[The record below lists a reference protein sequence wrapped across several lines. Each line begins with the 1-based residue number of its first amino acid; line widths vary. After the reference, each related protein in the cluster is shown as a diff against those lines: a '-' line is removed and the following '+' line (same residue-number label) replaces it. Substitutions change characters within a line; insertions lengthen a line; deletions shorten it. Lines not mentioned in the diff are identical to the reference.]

1 MRVLGSI
8 AFILVAAR
16 VPVHAEKMPASLPDL
31 LARVD
36 AGNPQVE
43 AQEAWT
49 RAALERPASLEAL
62 PDPKLS
68 VTYTNDGL
76 DSLTLGS
83 SEFTNLT
90 VGWEQ
95 EVPPRR
101 SRSAASDLA
110 RADARVLEREG
121 STLRARLRARVIT
134 LYADL
139 YRIDRTSTLIAA
151 SRELLTAELAVA
163 RARYEA
169 GQGLQEGLLRAQVEL
184 SRLDLELESSRRE
197 RRSVEIDLGEAIG
210 LEGEFSIEPVTSLP
224 PGRLPD
230 EPDTAAGAPALR
242 EAEARTERA
251 ESAVANARTSTES
264 QFSWLAAYQFRG
276 GLDPMIVG
284 GFGVRLPV
292 YKDRKQAREIARFE
306 SELEASRRDAEAAT
320 VRARAEARALAND
333 AASAERS
340 LVIYEQGIVPQSSAA
355 LDAARAALSA
365 GRAEMSLVLEDFR
378 KLLGDRKDAVALRAR
393 RIQALAALE
402 LATGQVLIDAG
413 GMGEAP

>member
-1 MRVLGSI
+1 MAVV
-8 AFILVAAR
+8 LVAAR
-16 VPVHAEKMPASLPDL
+16 LPVHGERMPASLPDL

-36 AGNPQVE
+36 AGNPQVR

-49 RAALERPASLEAL
+49 RAALERPASLLAL

-68 VTYTNDGL
+68 VIYTNDGL
-76 DSLTLGS
+76 DSFSLGD

-95 EVPPRR
+95 EVTPRR
-101 SRSAASDLA
+101 SRSTASDLA

-121 STLRARLRARVIT
+121 ATLRARLRARVIT

-139 YRIDRTSTLIAA
+139 YRIDRTSTLVAA
-151 SRELLTAELAVA
+151 SREVLTAELAA
-163 RARYEA
+163 SRARYEA
-169 GQGLQEGLLRAQVEL
+169 GQGLQEGLFRAQVEL
-184 SRLDLELESSRRE
+184 SRLDLELESNRRE
-197 RRSVEIDLGEAIG
+197 RRSVEIELGEAVG
-210 LEGEFSIEPVTSLP
+210 LEGDFSIEPVTSLP

-230 EPDTAAGAPALR
+230 EPDTTSGAPALR

-251 ESAVANARTSTES
+251 ESAVASARTSTES

-292 YKDRKQAREIARFE
+292 YKDRKQARDIARSE

-320 VRARAEARALAND
+320 VRVRAEVRALAND

-340 LVIYEQGIVPQSSAA
+340 LVIYEQGIVPQSAAA
-355 LDAARAALSA
+355 LEAARAALSA
-365 GRAEMSLVLEDFR
+365 GRAEMSLVLDDFR
-378 KLLGDRKDAVALRAR
+378 KLLADRKDAVAVRVR

-402 LATGQVLIDAG
+402 VATGQVLIDAG
-413 GMGEAP
+413 GTGDTP